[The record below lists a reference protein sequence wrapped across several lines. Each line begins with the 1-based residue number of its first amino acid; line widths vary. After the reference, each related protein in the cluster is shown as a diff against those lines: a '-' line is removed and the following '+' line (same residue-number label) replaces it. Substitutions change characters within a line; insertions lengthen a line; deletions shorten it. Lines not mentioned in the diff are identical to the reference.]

1 MKKKDFFASL
11 EDYLELSNLSEN
23 SILELTSLG
32 VLSVIA
38 LVDENFDKQ
47 LKASELK
54 DVKSVSELINL
65 IGSDNFSD

>member
-54 DVKSVSELINL
+54 NVKSVSELINL

>member
-1 MKKKDFFASL
+1 MKKIDFFVAL

-23 SILELTSLG
+23 STLDLTSLG

-47 LKASELK
+47 LKAAELK
-54 DVKSVSELINL
+54 NIKSVSELISL

>member
-54 DVKSVSELINL
+54 DIKSVSELINL

>member
-1 MKKKDFFASL
+1 MKKNDFFASL